1 MSAPR
6 LPSPPTEWDRE
17 YFNLFI
23 QTLTTY
29 FNTLDNPGSLRGATL
44 QLAGYANAAS
54 TTQALVLP
62 ISTNLTVALTSVATT
77 ITVTSTTNFPT
88 SGVITIEN
96 EKITYSGI
104 TSTTFTGCVRG
115 QFGTTAASHALDVA
129 VVDSGVTGTV
139 YRDPI
144 TCDLK
149 IVP

>member
-1 MSAPR
+1 MAAPR
-6 LPSPPTEWDRE
+6 LPSPPTEWDRQ

-29 FNTLDNPGSLRGATL
+29 FNTLDNPGNLRGATL
-44 QLAGYANAAS
+44 QLAGYANASS

-62 ISTNLTVALTSVATT
+62 ISTNLTLALTNVDTT

-96 EKITYSGI
+96 EKINYTGI
-104 TSTTFTGCVRG
+104 TSVTFTGCTRG
-115 QFGTTAASHALDVA
+115 QYGTTAASHALNTA
-129 VVDSGVTGTV
+129 VVDSGATGTV

-144 TCDLK
+144 TSDLK